1 VQSIIEAGFNELKNK
16 NFSHPAVGAAQE
28 ISSMGH
34 KGQHYIACTLSQ
46 NKIGTEKLRAQ
57 LFQQFAVSELQGMS
71 VLTFSWNPNRLIGF
85 SIGPAF
91 TYPLSTESQAKS
103 SAGFSLS
110 VKMGGG
116 KF

>member
-1 VQSIIEAGFNELKNK
+1 MEAGLAEAQKE
-16 NFSHPAVGAAQE
+16 NFSHPAVAAAQK
-28 ISSMGH
+28 ITSMGNI
-34 KGQHYIACTLSQ
+34 GQHYITCTLSQ

-85 SIGPAF
+85 GIGPAF
-91 TYPLSTESQAKS
+91 TYPLSSESQVKS
-103 SAGFSLS
+103 SASLSLS